1 MKKITELKSRNLRLE
16 RNSELVRRMRN
27 GEQLTSFNSQ
37 ASWYPPRPI
46 IEKNQEAIHKLYGR
60 AAKALKPE
68 MNHEDFETETFSQN
82 AKSKESHLQ
91 LAD

>member
-1 MKKITELKSRNLRLE
+1 MKKITELKSRNLRHD

-37 ASWYPPRPI
+37 SSWYPPRPI
-46 IEKNQEAIHKLYGR
+46 IEKDQTAISKLYGR
-60 AAKALKPE
+60 AAKALKPDALRYMSE
-68 MNHEDFETETFSQN
+68 MSIDVQET
-82 AKSKESHLQ
+82 KDSHLQ